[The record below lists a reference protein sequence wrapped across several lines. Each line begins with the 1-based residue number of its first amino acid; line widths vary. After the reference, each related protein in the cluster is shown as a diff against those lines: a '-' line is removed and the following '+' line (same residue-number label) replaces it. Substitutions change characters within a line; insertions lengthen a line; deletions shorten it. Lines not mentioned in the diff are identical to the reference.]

1 MATTTQEQVFKRHQ
15 KVVAAEDLPFVPA
28 GTRGKVLYVAGVTWI
43 RYHVRFENG
52 RFVSS
57 VDARALATPDD
68 WADRR
73 DAAERATR
81 EAAAKEVPA

>member
-15 KVVAAEDLPFVPA
+15 KVVAAQDLPFVPA
-28 GTRGKVLYVAGVTWI
+28 GTKGKLLYVAGVTWI

-57 VDARALATPDD
+57 VDASVLSTPDD
-68 WADRR
+68 WADRQDAAARAAR
-73 DAAERATR
+73 DAAST
-81 EAAAKEVPA
+81 EVPA